1 MRPADSSIES
11 ASIGSGAVP
20 AAVRRP
26 GWWNPWLIAAAAV
39 ALAVAAPIVA
49 LIATASAGS
58 NELWSHLIESVLPTA
73 VRDTLVLLVGVGA
86 LTALIGT
93 GTAWLVAAHD
103 FPGRRVLDWALLLP
117 LAVPTYIIAYAYLD
131 VLHPVGPVQTA
142 LRAMLGIDSPR
153 DFRLPDIR
161 SMTGCILVLGF
172 VLYPYV
178 YLTTRAMFLMQSANL
193 IDAART
199 LGAGRARVFLRVA
212 LPLARP
218 AVAIGVSLALLETL
232 NDIGAAEFLGVR
244 TLTVSVYTTWITRSD
259 LPGAAQ
265 IAIAMLIVVLCVVLL
280 ERWARRQRR
289 FANDAQH
296 PRPLARQRLRGARGL
311 FALAA
316 CAVPVFVGFVVPTWY
331 LVDQTIARVRFAGVS
346 PAIPREVLNTVTL
359 SAVATVLAVVCALIV
374 VYAARVGRGR
384 APRLLVRTASLGY
397 AVPGTVL
404 AIGLLPV
411 ITGIEALVDAS
422 ASRLVGASTGLF
434 LLGSGAAVVY
444 AYVARFLTIS
454 AGSLEAGFSRVS
466 PSIDAA
472 ARTLGANAV
481 RTLFRVHVPMLRPAI
496 ATGALLVFVDCM
508 KELPA
513 TLLLRPLGFETLST
527 HLYGEAVRGTYEEA
541 AIAALLIVAVG
552 LVPVLIL
559 TRVGVRGPAEA
570 GMTVSARAAVPEQ
583 GPAAAPP
590 NQTA

>member
-1 MRPADSSIES
+1 VPQAGSSIKS
-11 ASIGSGAVP
+11 DSISSDTP
-20 AAVRRP
+20 AASQRP
-26 GWWNPWLIAAAAV
+26 RWNPWLIVSGAV

-49 LIATASAGS
+49 LVVTASAGS
-58 NELWSHLIESVLPTA
+58 EGLWAHLTGSILPA
-73 VRDTLVLLVGVGA
+73 AIRDTLILLTGVGI
-86 LTALIGT
+86 LTAVIGT

-103 FPGRRVLDWALLLP
+103 FPGRRIFDWALLLP

-131 VLHPVGPVQTA
+131 VMHPVGPVQTA
-142 LRAMLGIDSPR
+142 LRALLGIDSPR

-161 SMTGCILVLGF
+161 SMAGCIFVLGF

-199 LGAGRARVFLRVA
+199 LGAGRRGVFLRIA

-244 TLTVSVYTTWITRSD
+244 TLTVSVYTTWVTRSD

-265 IAIAMLIVVLCVVLL
+265 IAIAMLTVVVLVVLL

-289 FANDAQH
+289 YANDAQH
-296 PRPLARQRLRGARGL
+296 PRPLARHRLRRGAGVAA
-311 FALAA
+311 ALV
-316 CAVPVFVGFVVPTWY
+316 CALPVLIGFIVPTWY
-331 LVDQTIARVRFAGVS
+331 LVDQTIARIRFAGIS
-346 PAIPREVLNTVTL
+346 PAIPAEVLNTVLL
-359 SAVATVLAVVCALIV
+359 SAIATVLTIVAALVV
-374 VYAARVGRGR
+374 VYAVRLGRGA
-384 APRLLVRTASLGY
+384 APRVLARTASLGY

-411 ITGIEALVDAS
+411 ITGIEAIVDT
-422 ASRLVGASTGLF
+422 GATRVFGVSTGLF

-444 AYVARFLTIS
+444 AYVARFLAIS

-472 ARTLGANAV
+472 ARTLGAGAG
-481 RTLFRVHVPMLRPAI
+481 RTLLQVHVPMLRPAL

-513 TLLLRPLGFETLST
+513 TLLLRPLGFETLAT
-527 HLYGEAVRGTYEEA
+527 HLYGEAIRGTYEEA

-559 TRVGVRGPAEA
+559 VRLGVRGEAEA
-570 GMTVSARAAVPEQ
+570 GMTASVRA
-583 GPAAAPP
+583 PASD
-590 NQTA
+590 